1 LGGNARRKSCQQS
14 VGPRWHPSGNL
25 AIATVH
31 VIPNRAEGPVR
42 NLLYAGADRTR
53 LPAVLDRS
61 KTPEHHESPARL
73 CFFHSICETDT
84 RSLITDHETT
94 RPLTTNHCPTPM
106 GKIHVLSETVAN
118 KIAAGEV
125 VERPA
130 SVVKELLENSL
141 DAGATRIRINV
152 EAGGKRLIQITDN
165 GCGMVRDDAMLAF
178 ERHATSKMK
187 DAEDLLSIA
196 TLGFRGEALPAIA
209 SVSRLRLETRV
220 AGEAAGTVV
229 EINGGKIARVEEAGL
244 PEGTSITVRDL
255 FFNTPARKKFLKAE
269 STELS
274 HIASLVTH
282 YALAHPEKH
291 FELHSATN
299 AMLVAPA
306 VAGHSERVYQVF
318 GKETLEQLIPIAAA
332 QPLER
337 VGLPQ
342 PPPWRREEV
351 QTDEDGA
358 VQKKEPG
365 EMRVSGFVSK
375 PEIQKLNRNSIFVFV
390 NGRLIRD
397 RLVQHG
403 LTEAYRNI
411 IPPAVYPV
419 VLLFLELPA
428 EEVDVNVHPSK
439 TEVRF
444 RQQSVMHDFV
454 RDSVRAALMKARPAP
469 QFVTEIRAHAT
480 AGEALT
486 PGSGWEASSAVQSGE
501 EIAAQA
507 FAAGEQASAGLYE
520 PGAGAGERFA
530 LQAPLAPPISA
541 RFQFS
546 GGIAVEANAGIA
558 LARQLETIP
567 DNGCA
572 PALEVREEEPTLSS
586 LGTLKPLGQIRN
598 SFILAVNED
607 GLWIIDQHV
616 AHERVL
622 FERVLK
628 QRSAQRVESQRL
640 LMPIIVELSP
650 AQQAVFTEIS
660 DELQH
665 NGFEVEAFGARS
677 VAVKVAPAGVEA
689 PAVEHML
696 HELLELISREEQS
709 LNLEKIRARIA
720 ASIAC
725 HAAIKVNM
733 PLEQN
738 KMDWLLAE
746 LAKTDHP
753 MSCPHGRPVVLR
765 YSVKD
770 IQKAFKRI

>member
-1 LGGNARRKSCQQS
+1 
-14 VGPRWHPSGNL
+14 
-25 AIATVH
+25 
-31 VIPNRAEGPVR
+31 
-42 NLLYAGADRTR
+42 
-53 LPAVLDRS
+53 
-61 KTPEHHESPARL
+61 
-73 CFFHSICETDT
+73 
-84 RSLITDHETT
+84 
-94 RPLTTNHCPTPM
+94 
-106 GKIHVLSETVAN
+106 
-118 KIAAGEV
+118 
-125 VERPA
+125 
-130 SVVKELLENSL
+130 LLENAL
-141 DAGATRIRINV
+141 DAGATRIKISV
-152 EAGGKRLIQITDN
+152 EAGGKKLIQITDN

-178 ERHATSKMK
+178 ERHATSKIK
-187 DAEDLLSIA
+187 DAEDLLSVA
-196 TLGFRGEALPAIA
+196 TLGFRGEALPSIA
-209 SVSRLRLETRV
+209 SVSRLRLETC
-220 AGEAAGTVV
+220 AAEMSGGAASGTVI
-229 EINGGKIARVEEAGL
+229 EINGGKMARVEEAGL

-299 AMLVAPA
+299 AILVAPP
-306 VAGHSERVYQVF
+306 VAGYSERVYQVF
-318 GKETLEQLIPIAAA
+318 GKETLDQLIAVAAV
-332 QPLER
+332 QNLEH

-342 PPPWRREEV
+342 PPPWRRQEE
-351 QTDEDGA
+351 QDDDEGGQGA
-358 VQKKEPG
+358 RSTPG
-365 EMRVSGFVSK
+365 EMRLHGFVSK
-375 PEIQKLNRNSIFVFV
+375 PEIQKLNRNSIYVFV

-428 EEVDVNVHPSK
+428 GEVDVNVHPSK

-444 RQQSVMHDFV
+444 RQSTVLHDFV
-454 RDSVRAALMKARPAP
+454 RDTVRAALMKARPAP
-469 QFVTEIRAHAT
+469 QFMTEIHAHAT
-480 AGEALT
+480 ASSGLT
-486 PGSGWEASSAVQSGE
+486 PGAREWEPPSDIVGE
-501 EIAAQA
+501 TGTRA
-507 FAAGEQASAGLYE
+507 FYE
-520 PGAGAGERFA
+520 PAGGAGFA
-530 LQAPLAPPISA
+530 LQAPVAPPVSA
-541 RFQFS
+541 RFQFE
-546 GGIAVEANAGIA
+546 GGIAVEANAAIPV
-558 LARQLETIP
+558 ARGLERQFAEAIP

-572 PALEVREEEPTLSS
+572 PDIDIREEEPTLAALS
-586 LGTLKPLGQIRN
+586 TLRPLGQIRN

-607 GLWIIDQHV
+607 GLWIVDQHV

-628 QRSAQRVESQRL
+628 QRAVQKVESQRL
-640 LMPIIVELSP
+640 LMPIVLELSP
-650 AQQAVFTEIS
+650 AQQAVFAEIA

-665 NGFEVEAFGARS
+665 NGFEAEPFGARS
-677 VAVKVAPAGVEA
+677 VAVKVAPAGVDA
-689 PAVEHML
+689 AAVEKML
-696 HELLELISREEQS
+696 HELLDQISREEQS
-709 LNLEKIRARIA
+709 LNLEKIRGRIA

-725 HAAIKVNM
+725 HAAIKINM

-738 KMDWLLAE
+738 KMEWLLAE